1 MSNDDDDLDE
11 STSPDQLRELKQEM
25 HSRIEAIGILTGA
38 LNQKIEDAE
47 KIRKYCD
54 FLKDIEAKLA
64 TYDKGAS

>member
-11 STSPDQLRELKQEM
+11 MSPDQLRELKQEM

-47 KIRKYCD
+47 KIRKYYD

-64 TYDKGAS
+64 TYEKGAS